1 MNIKKNVLNIVVDYV
16 KNLMPIC
23 TNNNVVAKS
32 KEELEL
38 DAKTLVYL
46 STGNLFFTHARN
58 GREYFYCFIANELDI
73 NVAKHLLQSNGLK
86 PKTHISRYY
95 HTPMLVLRARA
106 ADIEKNENARKFIDC
121 VTTERTKYI
130 RYEYVHNHLNQIRQK
145 IK

>member
-86 PKTHISRYY
+86 PK
-95 HTPMLVLRARA
+95 
-106 ADIEKNENARKFIDC
+106 IDG
-121 VTTERTKYI
+121 TKI
-130 RYEYVHNHLNQIRQK
+130 NR
-145 IK
+145 